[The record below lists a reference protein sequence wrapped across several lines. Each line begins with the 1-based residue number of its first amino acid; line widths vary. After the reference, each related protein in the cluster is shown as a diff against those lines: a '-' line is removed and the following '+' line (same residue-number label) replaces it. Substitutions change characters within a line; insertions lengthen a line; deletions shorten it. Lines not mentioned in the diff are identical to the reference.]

1 MAYLPILTLFLG
13 SATPSGG
20 AVYAASAGL
29 SVIAVAGFGL
39 GLVAAMALGL
49 GTKTLGV
56 SVAGLL
62 FGLPLC
68 LVVHTVL
75 AGATHSSSAQR
86 AWRNEHEEISGIAAL
101 LVADDRKQLSK
112 VLAMR
117 GIWSKPAL
125 ACELVRLKIERYS
138 SQLEARPAIHGA
150 EMLLFAEL
158 SIQTSLPLEEKQ
170 ALMFV
175 VLTLLGERE
184 VGNTQFLRKWLELWR
199 QATSSDGTT
208 RTIDGTW
215 RLSEYRRDCSWGN
228 PVAVA
233 ELAFATWKD
242 RGIVAWLDAGFTFTP
257 AQFREVL
264 KVVESAEVLERAAA
278 SGVDVR
284 AIPPRNPRMAFE
296 PSPLALRADAWSVQL
311 GGSGALEEMVKL
323 ATVLASLSTK
333 EARAEACKVFAKNE
347 ISRQATLRKPNDPGA
362 SLSGIKPE
370 ISSRAKTA
378 AALEAALCQ
387 G

>member
-1 MAYLPILTLFLG
+1 M
-13 SATPSGG
+13 
-20 AVYAASAGL
+20 
-29 SVIAVAGFGL
+29 
-39 GLVAAMALGL
+39 
-49 GTKTLGV
+49 
-56 SVAGLL
+56 
-62 FGLPLC
+62 
-68 LVVHTVL
+68 L
-75 AGATHSSSAQR
+75 ASSAQR
-86 AWRNEHEEISGIAAL
+86 AWRNEREEVSGIAAL
-101 LVADDRKQLSK
+101 VTAGDREQLSK
-112 VLAMR
+112 VLAAR

-125 ACELVRLKIERYS
+125 ACELGRLKVERYS
-138 SQLEARPAIHGA
+138 SELEIRPAVNGA

-158 SIQTSLPLEEKQ
+158 SIQTNLPPEEKM

-175 VLTLLGERE
+175 VLTLLSERE
-184 VGNTQFLRKWLELWR
+184 AENTQFLSKWLELWR
-199 QATSSDGTT
+199 QAAPSGATT

-264 KVVESAEVLERAAA
+264 KAVESAEVLERAAV

-311 GGSGALEEMVKL
+311 GGSGAQEEMVKL

-362 SLSGIKPE
+362 SLSEIKPE